1 MEFGRDQQIAFG
13 GDGELFCLGIGR
25 ENRTEPQ
32 NREGCFIHMGWVCI
46 WDRWSKGWY
55 MWEWWMPT
63 SEQGLVL
70 RGLKF
75 LSTVTNLLAKR
86 RDQGMQCSDFYEV
99 QAVLL
104 ACEV

>member
-1 MEFGRDQQIAFG
+1 
-13 GDGELFCLGIGR
+13 
-25 ENRTEPQ
+25 
-32 NREGCFIHMGWVCI
+32 
-46 WDRWSKGWY
+46 
-55 MWEWWMPT
+55 MPT

-104 ACEV
+104 ASEV